1 MIVCLQIKTDLEDVG
16 HWLAEK
22 TAVSANPVVV
32 KDLHVLSIQLEKQKI
47 FETENKKWRKK
58 YDGIQKSAKT
68 LSLNE
73 DANFESKIRQIDRQ
87 VWTLTQSFFVNFNS

>member
-1 MIVCLQIKTDLEDVG
+1 MEDVG

-87 VWTLTQSFFVNFNS
+87 VWTLTQSFFREFLVNWSMDCLMC

>member
-1 MIVCLQIKTDLEDVG
+1 M
-16 HWLAEK
+16 AEK

-87 VWTLTQSFFVNFNS
+87 VWTLTQSFFREFYLVNWSMVCLMC